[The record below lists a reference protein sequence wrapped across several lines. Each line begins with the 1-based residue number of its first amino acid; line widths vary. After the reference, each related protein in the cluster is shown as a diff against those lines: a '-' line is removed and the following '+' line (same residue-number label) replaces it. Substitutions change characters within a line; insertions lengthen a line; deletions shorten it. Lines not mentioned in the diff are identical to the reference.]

1 MQALRP
7 SGRTIYFFG
16 ALGGVLFGYDTG
28 VISGALLFIPNDF
41 KLSPFLQGAIV
52 AGLLLGAMI
61 GAALAGRLSDVLG
74 RRRLIMIAAVVF
86 IAGALVCAFAPTV
99 AVLVVGRVI
108 LGLAVGSAALVVP
121 LYLSEI
127 APTEIRGAI
136 TSLNQLMIVGGILL
150 AFIVNAILASSGN
163 WRLMLGLAAVPA
175 LVLLVGMALMPE
187 TPRYLVHTGEE
198 HDARQVLEELPG
210 EDHPQERIDEINE
223 VEQEEQ
229 SESGIGALLR
239 AKWVRPALIVASGL
253 AVFQQL
259 VGINTIIYYAPTT
272 LTNVGFAKTSAIYA
286 NLIIGVI
293 NVGMTVVAI
302 KLVDRVGRKPL
313 LLAGVAGMVTSLL
326 VLGISNAALATPHH
340 PGDPAAIITLVC
352 LATFIASFAATW
364 GPVVWVMIPEVLP
377 LSVRGTAMGVAVFL
391 NWGAN
396 FLVSQT
402 FPPLLNG
409 VGPGPVFIGY
419 AVLGVVAALFV
430 KTMVTET
437 KGRSLEEIEGD
448 LQQAARRGRRRTRQD
463 QPTSTPVSG
472 WTDRTA

>member
-16 ALGGVLFGYDTG
+16 ALGGLLFGYDTG

-74 RRRLIMIAAVVF
+74 RRRLIIIAAVVF

-99 AVLVVGRVI
+99 SVLVAGRVV

-136 TSLNQLMIVGGILL
+136 TSLNQLMIVSGILL

-175 LVLLVGMALMPE
+175 VFLLAGMLFMRE

-198 HDARQVLEELPG
+198 SAARDVLDELPG
-210 EDHPQERIDEINE
+210 EERPQDRIDEIQK
-223 VEQEEQ
+223 VEREEDT
-229 SESGIGALLR
+229 EAGLGALWR
-239 AKWVRPALIVASGL
+239 AKWVRPALVVACGL
-253 AVFQQL
+253 AIFQQL

-293 NVGMTVVAI
+293 NVGMTIIAI
-302 KLVDRVGRKPL
+302 KIVDRVGRKPML
-313 LLAGVAGMVTSLL
+313 FAGIAGMVTSLL
-326 VLGISNAALATPHH
+326 VLGASNAALATPHH
-340 PGDPAAIITLVC
+340 PGDPAAIITLIC

-364 GPVVWVMIPEVLP
+364 GPVVWVMLPEVLP
-377 LSVRGTAMGVAVFL
+377 LSVRGTAMGVAVFC

-402 FPPLLNG
+402 FPPLLSSL
-409 VGPGPVFIGY
+409 GPGPVFLGY
-419 AVLGVVAALFV
+419 AALGVLAAVFV
-430 KTMVTET
+430 KALVAET
-437 KGRSLEEIEGD
+437 KGRSLEEIEAD
-448 LQQAARRGRRRTRQD
+448 LQRSAGRRSPRQAAPSR
-463 QPTSTPVSG
+463 
-472 WTDRTA
+472 

>member
-7 SGRTIYFFG
+7 SGRMIYFFG

-41 KLSPFLQGAIV
+41 KLTPFVKGAVV

-61 GAALAGRLSDVLG
+61 GAACAGRLSDRMG
-74 RRRLIMIAAVVF
+74 RRRLIIIAAVVF
-86 IAGALVCAFAPTV
+86 TGGALLAAFAPTV
-99 AVLVVGRVI
+99 SVLIAARFI

-121 LYLSEI
+121 LYLAEI

-136 TSLNQLMIVGGILL
+136 ASLNQLMIVGGILT
-150 AFIVNAILASSGN
+150 AYIVNAILASSQN

-175 LVLLVGMALMPE
+175 VILLVGMLFMPE
-187 TPRYLVHTGEE
+187 TPRYLVHAGDEE
-198 HDARQVLEELPG
+198 SARDVLEELPG
-210 EDHPQERIDEINE
+210 EDAPQERIEEIRE
-223 VEQEEQ
+223 VEHEE
-229 SESGIGALLR
+229 GGTGLR
-239 AKWVRPALIVASGL
+239 AVLGAKWVRPALLVATGL
-253 AVFQQL
+253 AVFQQF

-293 NVGMTVVAI
+293 NVAMTVIAI
-302 KLVDRVGRKPL
+302 KIVDRVGRKPL
-313 LLAGVAGMVTSLL
+313 LFAGVAGMATSLL
-326 VLGISNAALATPHH
+326 VLGISLSVLPTPHH

-377 LSVRGTAMGVAVFL
+377 LSVRGTAMGIAVFG

-402 FPPLLNG
+402 FPPLISGL
-409 VGPGPVFIGY
+409 GPGPVFLGY
-419 AVLGVVAALFV
+419 AALGILAGLFV
-430 KTMVTET
+430 KAYVTET
-437 KGRSLEEIEGD
+437 KGRSLEEIEAD
-448 LQQAARRGRRRTRQD
+448 LQRDRGRRSRRHD
-463 QPTSTPVSG
+463 QPPRASV
-472 WTDRTA
+472 AH